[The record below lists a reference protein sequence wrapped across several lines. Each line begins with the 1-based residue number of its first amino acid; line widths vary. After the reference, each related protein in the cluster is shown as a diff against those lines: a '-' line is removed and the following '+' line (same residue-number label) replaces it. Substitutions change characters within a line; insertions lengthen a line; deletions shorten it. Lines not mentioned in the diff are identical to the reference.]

1 MNDTICMPEAMGE
14 PATRC
19 SAEGERRKC
28 RFTGEFI
35 KGNIPRGNSKFFF
48 ISRLSSTTWRDSGI
62 IICGKLRRNVTL
74 ESRGKGFQGML
85 CFKRS

>member
-1 MNDTICMPEAMGE
+1 MILLFRSQGSGDTAGGGEGMNDTICMPEAVGE

-19 SAEGERRKC
+19 SAEGERRQC

-48 ISRLSSTTWRDSGI
+48 ISRLGAPPGGTVASS
-62 IICGKLRRNVTL
+62 
-74 ESRGKGFQGML
+74 
-85 CFKRS
+85 